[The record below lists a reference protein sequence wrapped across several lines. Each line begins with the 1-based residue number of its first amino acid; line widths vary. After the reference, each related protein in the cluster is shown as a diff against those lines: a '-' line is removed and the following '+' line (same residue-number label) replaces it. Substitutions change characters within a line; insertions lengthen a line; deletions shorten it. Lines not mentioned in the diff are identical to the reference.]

1 MTERISYT
9 PEAQRQLDDLDNWIT
24 ANAGPEISQ
33 QFISAIIDHIEGIP
47 AFPGAGR
54 NRDDVRPGV
63 KTTSFRRRTLIA
75 YEVVGCATDLTVI
88 VLGIFHRGP
97 DWETALREKE

>member
-1 MTERISYT
+1 MTERITYT
-9 PEAQRQLDDLDNWIT
+9 PEAQQQLEDLDNWIT

-47 AFPGAGR
+47 AFPDAGR

-63 KTTSFRRRTLIA
+63 TTTSFRRRTVVA
-75 YEVVGCATDLTVI
+75 YEVASSATGLTVI
-88 VLGIFHRGP
+88 VLGVFHRGP

>member
-1 MTERISYT
+1 M
-9 PEAQRQLDDLDNWIT
+9 
-24 ANAGPEISQ
+24 
-33 QFISAIIDHIEGIP
+33 
-47 AFPGAGR
+47 
-54 NRDDVRPGV
+54 